1 MIFLD
6 VDLLICKHKGPSCCT
21 RKTEESYQVAVKR
34 ETLQNVQSYSY
45 EPKHLFSTH
54 ANAFQGKFF
63 DREGQARLGRP
74 WDTELLKD
82 KLWFNGLPWSNF
94 WHVVLSLTEA
104 REYPTD
110 SAFILGQCRKKSFMS
125 KFPFLQ
131 LFLIIWVKKMFRGTM
146 VAGIEVKPAQNRACP
161 SFLCGFG
168 SNIWR
173 RVTED
178 RREKE
183 DTQAF
188 FPCSFQDSKKL
199 SLCIFRGVNHTV
211 WSLFIYFCV
220 YLLS

>member
-1 MIFLD
+1 MCFCLIFLD

-110 SAFILGQCRKKSFMS
+110 SAFILGQWRKKSF

-131 LFLIIWVKKMFRGTM
+131 LFLIIWVKKI
-146 VAGIEVKPAQNRACP
+146 VPWNH
-161 SFLCGFG
+161 G
-168 SNIWR
+168 SWHWGK
-173 RVTED
+173 TSS
-178 RREKE
+178 KSSMP
-183 DTQAF
+183 F
-188 FPCSFQDSKKL
+188 FPLWVWQQHLKKGH
-199 SLCIFRGVNHTV
+199 RG
-211 WSLFIYFCV
+211 
-220 YLLS
+220 